1 VVEVKGNQENAHEDP
16 FIQEEKEKKKRVKKQ
31 KLNEMRNMASVSK
44 AEEKKKGLVGAIQ
57 HVNKST
63 ASLGKFNER
72 LPGEKETHMRGKRKF
87 DDLTS
92 NGNLQNE
99 KERELNVLN
108 KILGKETV
116 LNTERAASL
125 ALQSE
130 AKKQKKQKTSNQ
142 KGKGKGQQSKSKGKP
157 KGKGREKGKN

>member
-1 VVEVKGNQENAHEDP
+1 
-16 FIQEEKEKKKRVKKQ
+16 
-31 KLNEMRNMASVSK
+31 
-44 AEEKKKGLVGAIQ
+44 
-57 HVNKST
+57 
-63 ASLGKFNER
+63 
-72 LPGEKETHMRGKRKF
+72 MRGKRKF